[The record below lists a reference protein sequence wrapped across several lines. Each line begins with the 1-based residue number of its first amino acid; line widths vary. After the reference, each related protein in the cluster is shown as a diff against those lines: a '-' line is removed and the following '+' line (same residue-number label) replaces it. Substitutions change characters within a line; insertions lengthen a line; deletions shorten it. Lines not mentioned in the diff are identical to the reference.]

1 MEIKEPAIAYGKQK
15 MTIEEYLAFE
25 NASTE
30 KHEYYRGEVFAM
42 AGAKVHHNEIVV
54 NTLSL
59 IKQFLK
65 GRPCKPYNSDQRIHI
80 EKNSLFTYPDISII
94 CGEVITLNDD
104 EMNALNPSV
113 IIEVLSPSTRT
124 YDRSYKF
131 RLYREIPTLKEYIIL
146 ESESVGAEIAIFN
159 QQGFWEV
166 REYKATD
173 AIPIHTIGM
182 QLSLQDIYEGTTLIQ
197 NV

>member
-25 NASTE
+25 NASPE

-42 AGAKVHHNEIVV
+42 ARAKVNHNKIVA
-54 NTLSL
+54 NTQ
-59 IKQFLK
+59 ITIGAFLK
-65 GRPCKPYNSDQRIHI
+65 GKPCKTYNSDQRIHI

-131 RLYREIPTLKEYIIL
+131 RSYRDIPTLKEYIIL

-173 AIPIHTIGM
+173 AIPIQAIGM
-182 QLSLQDIYEGTTLIQ
+182 QLSLKDIYEGTTLIQ
-197 NV
+197 SV